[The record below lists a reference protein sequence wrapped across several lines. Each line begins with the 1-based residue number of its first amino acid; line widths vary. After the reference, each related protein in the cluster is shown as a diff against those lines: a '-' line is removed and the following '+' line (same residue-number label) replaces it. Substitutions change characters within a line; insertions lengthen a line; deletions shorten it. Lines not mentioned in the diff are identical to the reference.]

1 MKKVYSHE
9 NLTMVHSAQNLLE
22 LEKIKST
29 IKNEHYGSGGHVGI
43 EAVPIEL
50 WVLDDNSAE
59 SAIAILEQKLSIA
72 EEASTWLCPQCGEEN
87 TGSFE
92 ICWKCQ
98 HSRE

>member
-9 NLTMVHSAQNLLE
+9 NLAMVHSARNLLE
-22 LEKIKST
+22 LEKIESV
-29 IKNEHYGSGGHVGI
+29 IKNEHFGSGGHVGI

-50 WVLDDNSAE
+50 WVLDDASAE
-59 SAIAILEQKLSIA
+59 PAIAILEQKLSPTTGQ
-72 EEASTWLCPQCGEEN
+72 STWTCQQCGEEN

-98 HSRE
+98 HNRE